1 MKGATMSVDLN
12 EDLVGYVEGLS
23 FLPSPNGRQ
32 WTPVRSPA
40 AVQLEP
46 PIQAAVVVGAVVA
59 FADNVPQAQ
68 RQDILDSM
76 QLAQRAATG
85 AFDRHEE
92 TERWYGKFVEV
103 MERVGWMTSSFA
115 FAKQEQDQG
124 ELKVDARALQ
134 IVATVAAQG
143 ALGVLTKSL
152 SLLEGMADGDHAI
165 SVYREFASTNLSG
178 NFQLGTAELSPQGAL
193 SVGLGAFYF
202 GARDYQTRTLF
213 GSWGANRIDFW
224 SAAQRMTLNEQQ
236 FDKARTAVR
245 KALGDPSP
253 YVAELK
259 LA

>member
-1 MKGATMSVDLN
+1 MSVDFN
-12 EDLVGYVEGLS
+12 ENVVGYVEGLS
-23 FLPSPNGRQ
+23 FYRAPDAGP

-40 AVQLEP
+40 AVRVEP
-46 PIQAAVVVGAVVA
+46 PIQAAVNVGAVVA

-68 RQDILDSM
+68 RQDILDSV

-85 AFDRHEE
+85 EFDRHKD
-92 TERWYGKFVEV
+92 TERWYGKFIEV
-103 MERVGWMTSSFA
+103 MQRVGWVTSQFA
-115 FAKQEQDQG
+115 FAKQDQEQG

-165 SVYREFASTNLSG
+165 SVYRRFASTNLSG
-178 NFQLGTAELSPQGAL
+178 NFQLGTAEVSPQGAL

-202 GARDYQTRTLF
+202 GAKDQQTRTLF
-213 GSWGANRIDFW
+213 GSYGANRISFW
-224 SAAQRMTLNEQQ
+224 SAAQRMTLNQQQ
-236 FDKARTAVR
+236 FDKARIAVQ
-245 KALGDPSP
+245 KALGDPSA
-253 YVAELK
+253 YVAELQ